1 MEEGLGAGFWFKI
14 IGLIVLGGIG
24 AMVIFS
30 VIGSAFYKWGAIGT
44 LIVAVVVLGVIS
56 YVFDRRAVKQYETE
70 TQA

>member
-30 VIGSAFYKWGAIGT
+30 VINNAFYKWGAIGT
-44 LIVAVVVLGVIS
+44 LIFAFVVLGVVS
-56 YVFDRRAVKQYETE
+56 YVFDRRAVKRYETE